1 VSDGEVLPKPSWL
14 HAKPMMSE
22 TVAGIAAVLREHR
35 LHSVCE
41 EAMCPNIGECF
52 AQRTATF
59 MVMGGICTRRC
70 AFCDV
75 AHGRPAPLDDEEP
88 QRLAHAVA
96 ALGLRYVVVTSV
108 DRDDLRDGGA
118 AHFARC
124 VALLRERMPGI
135 RVEVLT
141 PDFRGRVER
150 ALAALSQAWPD
161 VFNHNLETVPS
172 LYRAARAGAD
182 YRGSL
187 QLLARVKEANAS
199 VLTKSG
205 LMVGLG
211 EADDELLD
219 TTARAGADYRG
230 SLQLLARVKEANAS
244 VLTKSGLMVGLGE
257 ADDELLDTMRDL
269 RAHRVD
275 ILTLG
280 QYLAPSRFHLPV
292 RRYATPE
299 QFAAWREAGLQM
311 GFREVVAGPLVR
323 SSYHA
328 DRVADAASHA
338 LIREQA

>member
-1 VSDGEVLPKPSWL
+1 MTTSATLQRDSLTSLGQHGLRSRDKLARIPVKIVPAADGALPKPPWL

-22 TVAGIAAVLREHR
+22 TVARMAAVLREHR

-59 MVMGGICTRRC
+59 MIMGGICTRRC

-75 AHGRPAPLDDEEP
+75 AHGRPEALDEEEP
-88 QRLAHAVA
+88 SRLADVVA

-124 VALLRERMPGI
+124 IALVRQRMPGI

-141 PDFRGRVER
+141 PDFRGRIDR
-150 ALAALSQAWPD
+150 ALAALSDAWPD
-161 VFNHNLETVPS
+161 VFNHNIETVPS

-187 QLLARVKEANAS
+187 ELLARVKRMNAS
-199 VLTKSG
+199 VMTKSG

-211 EADDELLD
+211 ETDDELL
-219 TTARAGADYRG
+219 
-230 SLQLLARVKEANAS
+230 Q
-244 VLTKSGLMVGLGE
+244 
-257 ADDELLDTMRDL
+257 TMRDL
-269 RAHRVD
+269 REHEVD
-275 ILTLG
+275 VLTIG
-280 QYLAPSRFHLPV
+280 QYLRPTLRHLPV
-292 RRYATPE
+292 ERHVTPE
-299 QFAAWREAGLQM
+299 EFEDFKVNAKGM
-311 GFREVVAGPLVR
+311 GFRHVESGPLVR

-328 DRVADAASHA
+328 HA
-338 LIREQA
+338 QLQ

>member
-1 VSDGEVLPKPSWL
+1 MTMSAALQGDSVTALGQHGLRSRDKLARIPVKIVPATQGDALPKPPWL
-14 HAKPMMSE
+14 HARPMMSA
-22 TVAGIAAVLREHR
+22 TVASMAAVLREHR

-59 MVMGGICTRRC
+59 MIMGGICTRRC

-75 AHGRPAPLDDEEP
+75 AHGRPEALDEHEP
-88 QRLAHAVA
+88 SRLADVVA
-96 ALGLRYVVVTSV
+96 ALGLRYVVITSV

-124 VALLRERMPGI
+124 VEAVRERAPGI

-141 PDFRGRVER
+141 PDFRGRIER
-150 ALAALSQAWPD
+150 ALAALSVAWPD
-161 VFNHNLETVPS
+161 VFNHNIETVPS

-187 QLLARVKEANAS
+187 ELLARVKRANAS

-211 EADDELLD
+211 ETDDELL
-219 TTARAGADYRG
+219 
-230 SLQLLARVKEANAS
+230 Q
-244 VLTKSGLMVGLGE
+244 
-257 ADDELLDTMRDL
+257 TMRDL
-269 RAHRVD
+269 RAHDVD
-275 ILTLG
+275 VLTIG
-280 QYLAPSRFHLPV
+280 QYLAPSRFHMPV
-292 RRYATPE
+292 RRYMPPE
-299 QFAAWREAGLQM
+299 TFDALREEGTKL

-328 DRVADAASHA
+328 DQVSGLA
-338 LIREQA
+338 

>member
-1 VSDGEVLPKPSWL
+1 MEAAPHRDSVTALGQHGKRSSDKLARIPVKILPAASGDVLPKPPWL
-14 HAKPMMSE
+14 RAMPMMSE
-22 TVAGIAAVLREHR
+22 TVAGMAAILRAHQ

-52 AQRTATF
+52 GQRTATF
-59 MVMGGICTRRC
+59 MIMGGICTRRC

-75 AHGRPAPLDDEEP
+75 AHGRPGALDDEEP
-88 QRLAHAVA
+88 ARLADAVA
-96 ALGLRYVVVTSV
+96 ALGLRYVVITSV

-124 VALLRERMPGI
+124 VAQVRSRVLGI

-141 PDFRGRVER
+141 PDFRGRIGR
-150 ALAALSQAWPD
+150 ALDALCAAWPD
-161 VFNHNLETVPS
+161 VFNHNIETVPS
-172 LYRAARAGAD
+172 LYRAARPGAD

-187 QLLARVKEANAS
+187 ELLARVKQANAG

-211 EADDELLD
+211 ETDAELC
-219 TTARAGADYRG
+219 
-230 SLQLLARVKEANAS
+230 E
-244 VLTKSGLMVGLGE
+244 
-257 ADDELLDTMRDL
+257 TMRDL
-269 RAHRVD
+269 RAHDVD
-275 ILTLG
+275 VLTIG

-292 RRYATPE
+292 RRYVSPDAFMTL
-299 QFAAWREAGLQM
+299 RDAGLQL

-328 DRVADAASHA
+328 DEVKIKHTPG
-338 LIREQA
+338 

>member
-1 VSDGEVLPKPSWL
+1 MSAALHGDSVTALGQHGKRSGEKLARIPVKIVPVSDGEVLSKPSWL

-219 TTARAGADYRG
+219 T
-230 SLQLLARVKEANAS
+230 
-244 VLTKSGLMVGLGE
+244 
-257 ADDELLDTMRDL
+257 MRDL

>member
-1 VSDGEVLPKPSWL
+1 MSAALHGDSVTALGQHGKRSGEKLARIPVKIVPVSDGEVLPKPSWL

-59 MVMGGICTRRC
+59 MIMGGICTRRC

-219 TTARAGADYRG
+219 T
-230 SLQLLARVKEANAS
+230 
-244 VLTKSGLMVGLGE
+244 
-257 ADDELLDTMRDL
+257 MRDL

-280 QYLAPSRFHLPV
+280 QYLAPSRFHMPV

-338 LIREQA
+338 LIGEQA

>member
-1 VSDGEVLPKPSWL
+1 MSAALHGDSVTALGQHGKRSGEKLARIPVKIVPVSDGEVLPKPSWL

-141 PDFRGRVER
+141 PDFRGRIER

-172 LYRAARAGAD
+172 LYRA
-182 YRGSL
+182 
-187 QLLARVKEANAS
+187 
-199 VLTKSG
+199 
-205 LMVGLG
+205 
-211 EADDELLD
+211 
-219 TTARAGADYRG
+219 ARAGADYRG

-299 QFAAWREAGLQM
+299 QFAAWRGAGLKM